1 MFTTI
6 KQAGKPA
13 YCFALA
19 ASVFLAPLT
28 LVIRTQAQPAPKIVA
43 SLAFD
48 PGSDG
53 FGFANYTA
61 KEHDGSKDMNAADMV
76 RMFGTAAVCKN
87 AGATASNCVMKA
99 SAREWMDGELESMDS
114 GHCEGMAVACLR
126 FNKKMPF
133 KGKRAA
139 SDFKP
144 GVKKPFDLELDPTL
158 ANYIAYY
165 WATQS
170 LPEVQELGEDW
181 SKKGPLAIVNEL
193 IRSMKA
199 GDETYTFGIC
209 KRDGEECEEGH
220 AITPFAVEDAGS
232 SYKVHVYDNNDP
244 GETKIL
250 TVQKGGKNAWNYVA
264 AINPGEKADTY
275 TGDKTTNSLE
285 IVPTSKREGRCF
297 TAPFDESEVLAN
309 GCGIETVKSGV
320 PSKPTA
326 TPAKPVTPTK
336 PPIAP
341 GKPGGSQKAIGP
353 VARPRNA
360 DFFLTGDGDMMII
373 DEKDR
378 RLGYDPDK
386 DAYFNEIPGAKKT
399 NNVGGKGF
407 DMPHY
412 NVPFA
417 NGDKVYTV
425 VFSGDNL
432 EEESVMDF
440 VFTGPGFSVGLDGIM
455 LDQGEFLVA
464 AFSSDGERISMEMS
478 KDGEM
483 PEVFYSVDTP
493 KKSYK
498 AEIKPSRS
506 KAAGSVN
513 AAAGDLVSKRG
524 KDLPSLS
531 IDFTDSDDLQISDNI
546 DGDDGYDVDIEQF
559 DANGKTDNISLND
572 VGAGDS
578 GADAY
583 EIELGDW
590 DGGDKIGVKHDDEG
604 DGFADDDEELEDD
617 EPNDIPDDS
626 GGQGALTRFIYNV
639 VGL

>member
-1 MFTTI
+1 MSDAITRHI
-6 KQAGKPA
+6 KIAF
-13 YCFALA
+13 CFALMASIFLSPLTFITRAYAQEAANIA
-19 ASVFLAPLT
+19 ASLD
-28 LVIRTQAQPAPKIVA
+28 
-43 SLAFD
+43 FD
-48 PGSDG
+48 PKVDG
-53 FGFANYTA
+53 FGFENYTA

-87 AGATASNCVMKA
+87 TGATATNCVMKA
-99 SAREWMDGELESMDS
+99 SAREWMDGELKSMGS

-126 FNKKMPF
+126 FNKQMPF

-139 SDFKP
+139 ADFKP
-144 GVKKPFDLELDPTL
+144 GVKKPFDLELDPYL

-170 LPEVQELGEDW
+170 LPEVQELGEAW

-193 IRSMKA
+193 IRSMNA

-209 KRDGEECEEGH
+209 KRNGEECEEGH
-220 AITPFAVEDAGS
+220 AITPFAVEDAGG

-244 GETKIL
+244 GDTKIL
-250 TVQKGGKNAWNYVA
+250 TIQKGGKNTWTYVA
-264 AINPGEKADTY
+264 AINPGAKPDTY
-275 TGDKTTNSLE
+275 TGDKTTSSLE

-297 TAPFDESEVLAN
+297 TAPFDESDKLGT
-309 GCGIETVKSGV
+309 GCGIEGLKPGIIA
-320 PSKPTA
+320 KPTTTTEKPTSTPKPAA
-326 TPAKPVTPTK
+326 TPTVA
-336 PPIAP
+336 AP
-341 GKPGGSQKAIGP
+341 G
-353 VARPRNA
+353 ARPRFA
-360 DFFLTGDGDMMII
+360 DFFLTGDGDMMIL

-399 NNVGGKGF
+399 NNIGGKGF

-417 NGDKVYTV
+417 NGDKVYTL

-455 LDQGEFLVA
+455 LDPGEFLVA

-483 PEVFYSVDTP
+483 PEIFYSVDTP
-493 KKSYK
+493 KKSYT
-498 AEIKPSRS
+498 AEIKPARS
-506 KAAGSVN
+506 TAAGSVR
-513 AAAGDLVSKRG
+513 ATGGGLVSKRD
-524 KDLPSLS
+524 KAAPSIS
-531 IDFTDSDDLQISDNI
+531 IDFTDADNIQISDNI
-546 DGDDGYDVDIEQF
+546 GGDDGYDVDIEQF
-559 DANGKTDNISLND
+559 DANGKSDSISLND
-572 VGAGDS
+572 IGAGDK

-583 EIELGDW
+583 EIELGSW
-590 DGGDKIGVKHDDEG
+590 NGGDKIGVKHDDEG
-604 DGFADDDEELEDD
+604 DGFANDEEEMDANED
-617 EPNDIPDDS
+617 NDIPDDGPDTMS
-626 GGQGALTRFIYNV
+626 FFFQSLDW
-639 VGL
+639 

>member
-1 MFTTI
+1 MRKAIIRYI
-6 KQAGKPA
+6 KFAFCYSIVASIVFSPTAFAIPA
-13 YCFALA
+13 K
-19 ASVFLAPLT
+19 
-28 LVIRTQAQPAPKIVA
+28 AQPAPKITA
-43 SLAFD
+43 SLDFD
-48 PGSDG
+48 PAADG
-53 FGFANYTA
+53 FGFENYTA
-61 KEHDGSKDMNAADMV
+61 EDRDGSKDMNAVDLV

-87 AGATASNCVMKA
+87 AGATAANCVMKA
-99 SAREWMDGELESMDS
+99 SAREWMDGELESMGS

-126 FNKKMPF
+126 FNKQMPF
-133 KGKRAA
+133 KGKRSA
-139 SDFKP
+139 SDYKP
-144 GVKKPFDLELDPTL
+144 GVKKPFDLTLDPVL

-170 LPEVQELGEDW
+170 LPEVQELGEGW

-193 IRSMKA
+193 IRSMNA

-232 SYKVHVYDNNDP
+232 SYKVYVYDNNDP

-250 TVQKGGKNAWNYVA
+250 TIQKGGKNTWNYVA
-264 AINPGEKADTY
+264 AINPGAKPDTY

-297 TAPFDESEVLAN
+297 SAPFDESDKLGT
-309 GCGIETVKSGV
+309 GCGIETSKLGV
-320 PSKPTA
+320 TAKPTPTTSKPT
-326 TPAKPVTPTK
+326 TPPKSAA
-336 PPIAP
+336 PPN
-341 GKPGGSQKAIGP
+341 
-353 VARPRNA
+353 RFA

-373 DEKDR
+373 DDKER

-399 NNVGGKGF
+399 NNVGGKGY

-412 NVPFA
+412 NVPFS

-432 EEESVMDF
+432 EAESVMDF
-440 VFTGPGFSVGLDGIM
+440 VFTGPGFSVGFDGIM
-455 LDQGEFLVA
+455 LDPGEFLVA
-464 AFSSDGERISMEMS
+464 AFSSDGEKISMEMS

-483 PEVFYSVDTP
+483 PEVFYAIDTP

-498 AEIKPSRS
+498 AEIKPVRS
-506 KAAGSVN
+506 KAAGSVK
-513 AAAGDLVSKRG
+513 AVGGGLVSKRE
-524 KDLPSLS
+524 KNLPSLS
-531 IDFTDSDDLQISDNI
+531 IVFNDSDDIQISDNI
-546 DGDDGYDVDIEQF
+546 DGDDGYDLDIEQF
-559 DANGKTDNISLND
+559 DENGKTDTISLND

-578 GADAY
+578 GSDAY
-583 EIELGDW
+583 EIELSDW
-590 DGGDKIGVKHDDEG
+590 DGGDKVGVKHDDEG
-604 DGFADDDEELEDD
+604 NGFADDEEEFEDD

-626 GGQGALTRFIYNV
+626 DDHGALMRFIYTS
-639 VGL
+639 VGY

>member
-1 MFTTI
+1 MPDTMTRY
-6 KQAGKPA
+6 GKIA
-13 YCFALA
+13 FCIALS
-19 ASVFLAPLT
+19 ASIFLSSLT
-28 LVIRTQAQPAPKIVA
+28 FITQANAQAAPNIVA
-43 SLAFD
+43 SLSFA
-48 PGSDG
+48 PESDG
-53 FGFANYTA
+53 FGFENYTS
-61 KEHDGSKDMNAADMV
+61 KEHDGRKDMNATDLV
-76 RMFGTAAVCKN
+76 RMFGPAAVCKN
-87 AGATASNCVMKA
+87 AGATAANCVMKA
-99 SAREWMDGELESMDS
+99 SAREWMDGELESMGS

-126 FNKKMPF
+126 FNKQMPF

-144 GVKKPFDLELDPTL
+144 GVTKPFDLKLDPAL

-170 LPEVQELGEDW
+170 LPEVQDIGEEW

-209 KRDGEECEEGH
+209 KRNGEECEEGH

-250 TVQKGGKNAWNYVA
+250 TVQKGGKNTWNYVA
-264 AINPGEKADTY
+264 AINPGAKADTY

-285 IVPTSKREGRCF
+285 IVPTTKREGRCF
-297 TAPFDESEVLAN
+297 TAPFDESDKL
-309 GCGIETVKSGV
+309 GTSCGIETVKLGV
-320 PSKPTA
+320 TAKPTA
-326 TPAKPVTPTK
+326 TPAQPTATPKPAAMPTVA
-336 PPIAP
+336 AP
-341 GKPGGSQKAIGP
+341 A
-353 VARPRNA
+353 ARTRFA
-360 DFFLTGDGDMMII
+360 DFFLTGDGDMMIV

-407 DMPHY
+407 DMPHF
-412 NVPFA
+412 NVPFS
-417 NGDKVYTV
+417 NGDKIYTV
-425 VFSGDNL
+425 VFSGNNL
-432 EEESVMDF
+432 DQESVTDF

-455 LDQGEFLVA
+455 LDPGEFLVA
-464 AFSSDGERISMEMS
+464 AFSSDGEKISMEMS

-483 PEVFYSVDTP
+483 PEVFYSVDTA

-506 KAAGSVN
+506 KAAGSVK
-513 AAAGDLVSKRG
+513 AAGGSVSKRE

-546 DGDDGYDVDIEQF
+546 NGDDGYDVDIEQF

-604 DGFADDDEELEDD
+604 NGFGDDDEEFEDD

-626 GGQGALTRFIYNV
+626 GEQGALVRFIYNA
-639 VGL
+639 VGY